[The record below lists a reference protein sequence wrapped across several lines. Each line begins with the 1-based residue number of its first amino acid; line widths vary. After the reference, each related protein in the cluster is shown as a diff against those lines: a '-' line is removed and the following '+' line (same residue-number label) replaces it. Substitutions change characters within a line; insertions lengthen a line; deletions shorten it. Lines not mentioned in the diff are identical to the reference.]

1 MPLDVLFVI
10 SYACLQYDTPLHES
24 VRREDMATAQS
35 LVAAGADVNASN
47 LLEETPF
54 SLAAHAGSSLR
65 DFFEHHAAV
74 LNFLGTDPAALVPA
88 VVAHC
93 AALSGLK
100 DSVPAPKIQLSAHH
114 LDPFFLWAPT
124 GSRKGI
130 FAWARNIFVIQF
142 AANTTTFKDLPD
154 DCAGDILEYLVTTMT
169 RLETMLIM
177 TNGFSPE
184 AHDWALAVLKASVV
198 VSVLLFSNEAC
209 IRVLCIERLLLP
221 LLST

>member
-114 LDPFFLWAPT
+114 LDPFFSGP
-124 GSRKGI
+124 
-130 FAWARNIFVIQF
+130 Q
-142 AANTTTFKDLPD
+142 
-154 DCAGDILEYLVTTMT
+154 LVPVK
-169 RLETMLIM
+169 E
-177 TNGFSPE
+177 S
-184 AHDWALAVLKASVV
+184 
-198 VSVLLFSNEAC
+198 LLGHGTSSLFN
-209 IRVLCIERLLLP
+209 LLP
-221 LLST
+221 TLPPSKIYQTIVRATS